1 MIETLKIIAFMI
13 IGYLFCKYQNTV
25 IRDMNNNLYK
35 QNKKLYKENQ
45 MLRFRKEMRDCIENS
60 DN

>member
-1 MIETLKIIAFMI
+1 MIETLKIIAFVI
-13 IGYLFCKYQNTV
+13 IGYLLCKYQNTV
-25 IRDMNNNLYK
+25 IRDLNSNLYK

-45 MLRFRKEMRDCIENS
+45 MWRFKKEMRDSIENS